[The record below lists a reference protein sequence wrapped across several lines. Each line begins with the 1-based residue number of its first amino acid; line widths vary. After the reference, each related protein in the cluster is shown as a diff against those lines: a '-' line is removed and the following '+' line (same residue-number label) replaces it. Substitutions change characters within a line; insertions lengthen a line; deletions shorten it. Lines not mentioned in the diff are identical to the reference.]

1 MCDTIGVSGRL
12 CRSGNPIF
20 GKASDRAVNEPQPF
34 IIVPA
39 ADHVDGEQ
47 VRCTYIGVEQ
57 VSHTNAMI
65 LAKPSWIW
73 GAEIGVN
80 EHGVCMGN
88 ESVFSREMNT
98 REKALL
104 GMDIVRLTLERSETA
119 ADAVR
124 IVGELMERYGQGGNA
139 SFDTVFHY
147 DNAYMIMDEREI
159 WHVETAGKHYW
170 AAKRVDGAYS
180 ISNYLSICTPDRM
193 HGGLIENAVRKGY
206 PVDEPFDFAKAY
218 VDWSSPVN
226 RSGMLRRCCSYQMAN
241 KHANHFNVEHM
252 VETLRAHYSEDAWT
266 DGDSCVCMHA
276 KNPAHPEDVVCQT
289 CSAMIAECRGRDTV
303 MWGTGMGVTC
313 IAPFQPFWFDA
324 YSKKQVFSYGEMD
337 KGVDEWIRREGINR
351 AILDGRIPAEQYKE
365 ELHRLE
371 KMWFARVEQVQPDR
385 ASRQALCDEIGD
397 EADAFIG
404 KWLDF
409 AKTAAPAPLG
419 TEDFQNYW
427 KKKNGELGKNRRL
440 AK

>member
-1 MCDTIGVSGRL
+1 MADGMAPVSYTHL
-12 CRSGNPIF
+12 
-20 GKASDRAVNEPQPF
+20 
-34 IIVPA
+34 
-39 ADHVDGEQ
+39 
-47 VRCTYIGVEQ
+47 
-57 VSHTNAMI
+57 
-65 LAKPSWIW
+65 
-73 GAEIGVN
+73 
-80 EHGVCMGN
+80 GN

-252 VETLRAHYSEDAWT
+252 VETLRAHYSEA
-266 DGDSCVCMHA
+266 V
-276 KNPAHPEDVVCQT
+276 
-289 CSAMIAECRGRDTV
+289 
-303 MWGTGMGVTC
+303 
-313 IAPFQPFWFDA
+313 
-324 YSKKQVFSYGEMD
+324 SYTH
-337 KGVDEWIRREGINR
+337 
-351 AILDGRIPAEQYKE
+351 
-365 ELHRLE
+365 LHR
-371 KMWFARVEQVQPDR
+371 WN
-385 ASRQALCDEIGD
+385 G
-397 EADAFIG
+397 AFTI
-404 KWLDF
+404 KFCSIETLT
-409 AKTAAPAPLG
+409 KSVKRCIYRT
-419 TEDFQNYW
+419 
-427 KKKNGELGKNRRL
+427 KNSW
-440 AK
+440 